1 MTMQRFEVQKADISK
16 FRLSEEPLP
25 ELTEG
30 EVLVK
35 VDSFALTANNITY
48 GIVGEKIGYWKFFPA
63 ADDWGVIPVWGFAN
77 VVESRHPDLPVG
89 ERLYGYFP
97 MGSHLLMRPGGIKPV
112 RMFDSMPHRQGL
124 PLVYNAYSR
133 TSGEPAYDASMDD
146 ERMLLYPLYATSYCL
161 YDAMRGAAYHGASQI
176 AVPSASSKTAI
187 GLAYA
192 LRLDSD
198 GPSLVGV
205 TSSGN
210 RAMVEAL
217 GLYDEVF
224 TYDDMSSM
232 DASQPTLIID
242 MSGNGSVL
250 SDLHE
255 MLGDNMRFTSN
266 VGLTH
271 YDANSMGSHFIRE
284 RSAMFFAPEHIRKRV
299 EELGPGEFERRTF
312 GFWQDA
318 ADKSRDWLKLQHVA
332 GAAGLEDVYRQVLEG
347 RAAPNEGIIVT
358 L

>member
-1 MTMQRFEVQKADISK
+1 MTMQRFEVQKTDISK
-16 FRLSEEPLP
+16 YRLCEESLP
-25 ELTEG
+25 ELVEG

-35 VDSFALTANNITY
+35 VDRFALTANNITY

-77 VVESRHPDLPVG
+77 VVESRHPDVPVG

-97 MGSHLLMRPGGIKPV
+97 MGSHLLIRPDRIKPA
-112 RMFDSMPHRQGL
+112 RMIDSMQHRQGL

-161 YDAMRGAAYHGASQI
+161 YDAMRDANYHGASQI
-176 AVPSASSKTAI
+176 VVPSASSKTAI

-198 GPSLVGV
+198 GPALVGV

-210 RAMVEAL
+210 KAMVDAL
-217 GLYDEVF
+217 GLYDEVV
-224 TYDDMSSM
+224 TYDDLSSM

-271 YDANSMGSHFIRE
+271 YDANSMGANFIRE

-312 GFWQDA
+312 GFWHDA
-318 ADKSRDWLKLQHVA
+318 AVKSRDWLKLQHVT
-332 GAAGLEDVYRQVLEG
+332 GAAGMEDVYCQVLEG